1 MNRLL
6 PAALVCIAVSTL
18 PACAHSPKPN
28 PPTKNRST
36 APASANYGQRADALR
51 WADQLAQQQG
61 LDAAWLRQQL
71 TQAKQL
77 EQVRRLMT
85 PSTAPKK
92 ATARSWA
99 SYRSRFIDP
108 VRIRAGLRFWQENAA
123 ALERAQQVYGVPPEI
138 IVGII
143 GVETIYGRNMGSFRV
158 LDALATLAFD
168 YPPSHPRAAERAA
181 YFQGE
186 LAQFLTTAWR
196 SQQDPTQTLGSYAGA
211 MGLGQ
216 FMPSSLARFGVDFDG
231 DGKVDLYH
239 SPTDAIGSVANYFR
253 GHGWVPHMPVQYGV
267 TFKPEGA
274 DMATLLGPDIK
285 PTFTAEQMLQLGA
298 VPLDGGMQHQ
308 GPLALVELLNGEAA
322 PSYVIGTQNFYAI
335 TRYNQSSYYA
345 MAVYELGQ
353 EVAAALRDAQAAEA
367 ATAVDPAPSTPATSP
382 RNAQ

>member
-6 PAALVCIAVSTL
+6 SVALVCIAASTL
-18 PACAHSPKPN
+18 PACAQSPKPSQPN
-28 PPTKNRST
+28 KNRSQ
-36 APASANYGQRADALR
+36 APASPHYGQRADALR
-51 WADQLAQQQG
+51 WADALAQQQG
-61 LDAAWLRQQL
+61 LDAGWLRQQL

-99 SYRSRFIDP
+99 NYRSRFIDP

-123 ALERAQQVYGVPPEI
+123 ALERAQQTYGVPPEI

-143 GVETIYGRNMGSFRV
+143 GVETVYGRNMGSFRV

-168 YPPSHPRAAERAA
+168 YPPSHPRVAERAA

-186 LAQFLTTAWR
+186 LAQFLTTAW
-196 SQQDPTQTLGSYAGA
+196 SSKQDPTQTLGSYAGA

-231 DGKVDLYH
+231 DGKVDLNH
-239 SPTDAIGSVANYFR
+239 STTDAIGSVANYFR
-253 GHGWVPHMPVQYGV
+253 GHGWVPDMPVQYGV

-285 PTFTAEQMLQLGA
+285 PTFTAEQLLQLGA

-308 GPLALVELLNGEAA
+308 GPLALVELLNGADA

-353 EVAAALRDAQAAEA
+353 EVAAALRDAQATESAE
-367 ATAVDPAPSTPATSP
+367 PAPTTQTTSP